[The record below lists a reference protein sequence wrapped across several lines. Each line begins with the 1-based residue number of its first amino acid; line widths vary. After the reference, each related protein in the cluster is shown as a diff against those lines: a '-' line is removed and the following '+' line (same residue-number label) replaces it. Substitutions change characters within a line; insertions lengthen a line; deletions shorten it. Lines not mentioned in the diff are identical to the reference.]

1 MASEALLTDFTL
13 IEPRWVVP
21 VDPAGSVLP
30 AHAVVL
36 RGDRIAA
43 VLPVAEARGRYASAR
58 RVELPTHALVP
69 GLINLHTHAAM
80 ALMRGIADDLPL
92 KAWLTEHIWPAE
104 ARYVS
109 PEFVEA
115 GTLVAAAEML
125 RGGTTCFHDMY
136 FFPEAAA
143 RAAARAGIRAV
154 LGLVVLEFPTAHA
167 RNADEYFD
175 RGRAAGAALAAF
187 PLVRCAVAPHA
198 PYTVSDA
205 SFVRSVALAD
215 ELDLPLHVHVHET
228 EDEVAEGLAQHGRRP
243 LDRLD
248 MLGVVTDRLIAAHG
262 VHLTPAERDLLAA
275 RGAAVAHCPAANLKL
290 ASGFAPVADLLA
302 RGVTVG
308 IGTDG
313 AASNNRLDLWSEV
326 RLAALVAKA
335 VAGRAEAVPAHQALG
350 MITRD
355 AARALRWDAHLGS
368 ITPGKQADLVA
379 VDLGAP
385 ELQPCFDPVSHLI
398 YAAGRE
404 HVSHVWVAGRPVVVD
419 RVLQTVDVAEV
430 NAAAH
435 EWGGR
440 IGRGA

>member
-1 MASEALLTDFTL
+1 M
-13 IEPRWVVP
+13 
-21 VDPAGSVLP
+21 DPEGAVLE

-36 RGDRIAA
+36 QGDRIQA
-43 VLPVAEARGRYASAR
+43 VLPASDARGRYGSAA
-58 RVELPTHALVP
+58 RVVDLPDHALVP

-80 ALMRGIADDLPL
+80 ALLRGLADDLPL

-104 ARYVS
+104 ARHVS
-109 PEFVEA
+109 PAFVEA
-115 GTLVAAAEML
+115 GTLAAAAEML

-143 RAAARAGIRAV
+143 RAATRAGIRAV
-154 LGLVVLEFPTAHA
+154 LGLVVLEFPTPYA
-167 RNADEYFD
+167 RDADAYFD
-175 RGRAAGAALAAF
+175 RGRDAYAVLTAH

-205 SFVRSVALAD
+205 SFARCVALAA
-215 ELDLPLHVHVHET
+215 ELDVPLHVHVHET
-228 EDEVAEGLAQHGRRP
+228 EHEVAESLAEHGRRP

-248 MLGVVTDRLIAAHG
+248 ALGAVTDRLIAAHG

-290 ASGFAPVADLLA
+290 ASGFAPIADLLA

-313 AASNNRLDLWSEV
+313 AASNNRMDLWSEV

-335 VAGRAEAVPAHQALG
+335 VAGRADAMPAHQALG
-350 MITRD
+350 MLTRD
-355 AARALRWDAHLGS
+355 AARALRLDADVGT

-385 ELQPCFDPVSHLI
+385 ELQPVFDPVSHLI
-398 YAAGRE
+398 YASGRE
-404 HVSHVWVAGRPVVVD
+404 HVTHVWVGGRPVVVD
-419 RVLQTVDVAEV
+419 RVLQTVDLAEIT
-430 NAAAH
+430 AATR

-440 IGRGA
+440 IARGLA